1 LAFSIVI
8 EGNPQSHLGPYIQNM
23 LSTFSNVSERP
34 VHVFIPFVSA
44 DISKSFIT
52 KLFADRFLGK
62 INSIQLHDK
71 KLVKQNLIKSAKH
84 FYAFIE
90 VTPFTTEAGANFR
103 RNVEYNNTTHVMYQ
117 QNNRSYSLEV
127 KPHLTIEERVERG
140 FNIIPSK
147 SIPDYKPAKQQ
158 NTTCENRNP
167 IGMFNNDHEREDILN
182 DYNSIEKDMNIE
194 RESFQEWC
202 MWTSQTFI

>member
-1 LAFSIVI
+1 M
-8 EGNPQSHLGPYIQNM
+8 Q
-23 LSTFSNVSERP
+23 STFTNVSERP
-34 VHVFIPFVSA
+34 VRVFIPFVSA

-52 KLFADRFLGK
+52 KLFADRLLGK

-71 KLVKQNLIKSAKH
+71 KLVKHNSIKSAKH

-90 VTPFTTEAGANFR
+90 VTPFTTETGVNFR

-167 IGMFNNDHEREDILN
+167 IGMFNNDREREDILN

-202 MWTSQTFI
+202 MWTSPTFI

>member
-1 LAFSIVI
+1 
-8 EGNPQSHLGPYIQNM
+8 M
-23 LSTFSNVSERP
+23 LTEINNINERP
-34 VHVFIPFVSA
+34 VRVFIPFVSA
-44 DISKSFIT
+44 DISKSFII
-52 KLFADRFLGK
+52 KLFSDRSLGK

-71 KLVKQNLIKSAKH
+71 KLVKHNSIKSAKH

-90 VTPFTTEAGANFR
+90 VTPFNTEAGINFR
-103 RNVEYNNTTHVMYQ
+103 RNIEYNNTTHVMYQ
-117 QNNRSYSLEV
+117 QNNRSFSLDV

-147 SIPDYKPAKQQ
+147 SIPDYKPAQQ
-158 NTTCENRNP
+158 NTTCENTIP
-167 IGMFNNDHEREDILN
+167 ISMFNNNREREDILN

-202 MWTSQTFI
+202 MWTSPTFI

>member
-1 LAFSIVI
+1 
-8 EGNPQSHLGPYIQNM
+8 M

-34 VHVFIPFVSA
+34 VRVFIPFVSA
-44 DISKSFIT
+44 DTSKSLIVQ
-52 KLFADRFLGK
+52 LFSDRLLGK

-71 KLVKQNLIKSAKH
+71 KLVKQNSIKSAKH

-90 VTPFTTEAGANFR
+90 VTPFTTEAGINFR
-103 RNVEYNNTTHVMYQ
+103 RNLEYNNTTHVMYQ
-117 QNNRSYSLEV
+117 QNNRSYSLDV

-147 SIPDYKPAKQQ
+147 SIPDYKPAEQPT
-158 NTTCENRNP
+158 TTCENRNP
-167 IGMFNNDHEREDILN
+167 IGMFNNDRERQDILN
-182 DYNSIEKDMNIE
+182 DYNSIEQDMAIE

-202 MWTSQTFI
+202 MWTSPTFV

>member
-1 LAFSIVI
+1 
-8 EGNPQSHLGPYIQNM
+8 M

-34 VHVFIPFVSA
+34 VRVFIPFVSA
-44 DISKSFIT
+44 DTSKSLIVQ
-52 KLFADRFLGK
+52 LFSDRLLGK

-71 KLVKQNLIKSAKH
+71 KLVKHNSIKSAKH

-117 QNNRSYSLEV
+117 QNNRSYSLDV

-167 IGMFNNDHEREDILN
+167 IGMFNNDREREDILN
-182 DYNSIEKDMNIE
+182 DYNSIEQDMAIE

-202 MWTSQTFI
+202 MWTSPTFV